1 MKGGRLVFITHPEV
15 VIDPAVP
22 VEAWSLSA
30 RGRERMNAFAREGDW
45 DQLVEVW
52 SSREPKAREG
62 AEILAARQG
71 LVVRSRDD
79 LGEND
84 RRATG
89 FLPPDEFQRTADLFF
104 AHPAESIR
112 GWERA
117 VDAQARVR
125 RAVDAVLAEAPC
137 EGDVAV
143 VAHGGVGTLLL
154 LSFLGEPISRSAD
167 QPFEGH
173 YWTLERSSGR
183 VLHRWRP
190 IAPR

>member
-1 MKGGRLVFITHPEV
+1 LSRGHLVFVTHPQV
-15 VIDPAVP
+15 VIDSAVP
-22 VEAWSLSA
+22 VESWSLSE
-30 RGRERMNAFAREGDW
+30 RGRERMGLFADEFPCD
-45 DQLVEVW
+45 DLVEVW
-52 SSREPKAREG
+52 SSAEPKAREG
-62 AEILAARQG
+62 AEILAAHHD
-71 LVVRSRDD
+71 LEVRSRED

-89 FLPPDEFQRTADLFF
+89 YLPPDEFQRTADLFF
-104 AHPAESIR
+104 ANPTESVR

-125 RAVDAVLAEAPC
+125 RAVDEILAAAP

-154 LSFLGEPISRSAD
+154 LSIANEAISRVAD

-173 YWTLERSSGR
+173 YWTMDRASGR
-183 VLHRWRP
+183 ILDRWRP

>member
-1 MKGGRLVFITHPEV
+1 MTAGRLVFVTHPQV

-22 VEAWSLSA
+22 VEDWSLSA
-30 RGRERMNAFAREGDW
+30 RGRERMDLFAREGDW
-45 DQLVEVW
+45 SRLVEVW

-62 AEILAARQG
+62 AEILATRHG
-71 LVVRSRDD
+71 LGVRERED

-104 AHPAESIR
+104 AHPETSVR

-125 RAVDAVLAEAPC
+125 RAVEAILAGAP

-143 VAHGGVGTLLL
+143 VARGGVGTLLL
-154 LSFLGEPISRSAD
+154 LSVLGEPISRSAD

-173 YWTLERSSGR
+173 AWAMDRASGR
-183 VLHRWRP
+183 VLHRWRE